1 MKSGK
6 KYRFLFAVEMTG
18 GNAAWFQNLKDA
30 ISEREDVD
38 STWMPIE
45 LRPREIIAHI
55 FPISR
60 NWTLKGGLVTRR
72 RVRLLEK
79 SGLLFD
85 AALFHHQVIAT
96 FLSGF
101 ASEFARRVP
110 TLISM
115 DATPISMLKF
125 GRWYNTSVANPDS
138 VIRRLKRSVTR
149 SVYSNA
155 AHLLPFSA
163 WARESLIRDYGVQE
177 DKITVV
183 PPSINLERWKWVP
196 STSPE
201 HSPRRL
207 RVLFVG
213 ADFTRK
219 GGDLLLRIAKREE
232 FQNYEFHFVTR
243 SFSGTPGG
251 NVFVHSN
258 LGINTQPL
266 IELYSMSDVFVLPTR
281 ADLSSWVLLEAM
293 ATGVPVISTKVA
305 GIPEIVIDG
314 QTGYLVD
321 PEDEETLADRLRML
335 LHNPE
340 LRRRFARTGRE
351 RVESHFNLETNAEVI
366 VERLKLAAG
375 RGSR

>member
-1 MKSGK
+1 MKSKK

-55 FPISR
+55 FPISL

-72 RVRLLEK
+72 RIRLLER
-79 SGLLFD
+79 SGLTFD
-85 AALFHHQVIAT
+85 AALIHHQVIAT

-101 ASEFARRVP
+101 ASEFAKRVP

-115 DATPISMLKF
+115 DATPDSMLKF
-125 GRWYNTSVANPDS
+125 GHWYKTSVADPNS
-138 VIRRLKRSVTR
+138 VIRRLKRAVTR
-149 SVYSNA
+149 SVYSDA

-177 DKITVV
+177 EKITVV
-183 PPSINLERWKWVP
+183 PPSINLRKWKWVL
-196 STSPE
+196 SDLPE
-201 HSPRRL
+201 HSPKRL

-213 ADFTRK
+213 ADFVRK
-219 GGDLLLRIAKREE
+219 GGDLLSRIAKREE
-232 FQNYEFHFVTR
+232 FQNCEFHFVTR
-243 SFSGTPGG
+243 SFRGTPGG

-258 LGINTQPL
+258 FGINSQQL
-266 IELYSMSDVFVLPTR
+266 IELYSTSDVFVLPTR

-314 QTGYLVD
+314 QTGYLVEPD
-321 PEDEETLADRLRML
+321 DEEALVDRLKIL
-335 LHNPE
+335 LQNPE
-340 LRRRFARTGRE
+340 LRRRLARNGRE
-351 RVESHFNLETNAEVI
+351 RVELHFNLERNVEVI

-375 RGSR
+375 R

>member
-1 MKSGK
+1 VKSQR
-6 KYRFLFAVEMTG
+6 KYRFLFVVEMTG

-30 ISEREDVD
+30 ISGRDDVD
-38 STWMPIE
+38 STWVPIE
-45 LRPREIIAHI
+45 LQPKEIIGRI
-55 FPISR
+55 FPVSL
-60 NWTLKGGLVTRR
+60 NWTLKGGLVTWRR
-72 RVRLLEK
+72 IRRLER
-79 SGLLFD
+79 SGLAFD

-101 ASEFARRVP
+101 ASDFARRVP

-115 DATPISMLKF
+115 DTTPVSMLKF
-125 GRWYNTSVANPDS
+125 GRWYGTPVANPNS

-163 WARESLIRDYGVQE
+163 WAKESLIRDYGVQE

-183 PPSINLERWKWVP
+183 PPSINLRKWKWIP
-196 STSPE
+196 STSLE
-201 HSPRRL
+201 HSPKRL

-213 ADFTRK
+213 ADFRRK

-232 FQNYEFHFVTR
+232 FQNCEFHFVTR
-243 SFSGTPGG
+243 SFSGTPRE
-251 NVFVHSN
+251 NVFLHTS
-258 LGINTQPL
+258 LGINSQSL
-266 IELYSMSDVFVLPTR
+266 IELYCMADVFVLPTR

-293 ATGVPVISTKVA
+293 ATGVPVISTAIA

-314 QTGYLVD
+314 QTGYLVQPD
-321 PEDEETLADRLRML
+321 DEETLVDRLRL
-335 LHNPE
+335 LLFNPE

-351 RVESHFNLETNAEVI
+351 RVELHFNLERNAEVV
-366 VERLKLAAG
+366 VERLKLAARLG
-375 RGSR
+375 AL